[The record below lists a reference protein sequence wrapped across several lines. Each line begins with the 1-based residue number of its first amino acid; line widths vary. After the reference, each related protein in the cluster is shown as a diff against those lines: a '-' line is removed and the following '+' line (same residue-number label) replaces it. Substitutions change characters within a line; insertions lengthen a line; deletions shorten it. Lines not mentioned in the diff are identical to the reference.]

1 MCNLKLCTKFYTE
14 TVRILNITAE
24 YLCCPINRF
33 KVLPSKMLFFFFF
46 LTSNAHFLSLKPP
59 RGKWVA
65 SKREYRKDRTFPD
78 NYDGTSNARL
88 SDKTIGRSFDSRESL
103 QDHRDVNLQLR
114 WVPASTLETRTS
126 SNSGVEASQLDR
138 VFLLALPLTSPSNS
152 SMDRKI
158 YYSEK
163 NYFLR

>member
-1 MCNLKLCTKFYTE
+1 MCNLQLCTKFHTE

-24 YLCCPINRF
+24 YLCSLINRF
-33 KVLPSKMLFFFFF
+33 EVLPSTMLFFFS
-46 LTSNAHFLSLKPP
+46 TSNVHFLSLKPP
-59 RGKWVA
+59 RGKWAA
-65 SKREYRKDRTFPD
+65 SKREYREDRTFPD

-103 QDHRDVNLQLR
+103 QDRRDVNLQLR

-126 SNSGVEASQLDR
+126 SNSGVEASQPDR

-152 SMDRKI
+152 STDRKI
-158 YYSEK
+158 YYSKK